1 MTLISDSQNSVS
13 PKAFTENILIKK
25 MNVRNI
31 KLQVKGLNTLNTS
44 QNCKTFEATMTS
56 TLVTSDHIP
65 QQSQPIVKP
74 KEGSTKRVE

>member
-65 QQSQPIVKP
+65 NKANP
-74 KEGSTKRVE
+74 